1 MLVHVSVR
9 DIALIESVDV
19 ELGPG
24 LTVLSGETGAGK
36 SILVEALLLL
46 LGARASA
53 EVVRSGAA
61 EGSVQ
66 ALLQLQGAD
75 AREADR
81 LLEEAGLPPLE
92 DGALVLRRVVS
103 REGRGKQLVNGAL
116 ATVAQ
121 LRAVAEPLVD
131 FTGQHAQ
138 QALLRPQAQLALLDG
153 FAGHGA
159 LVDKMRAS
167 FERAA
172 ALGAELADLR
182 RRLADKEQRLDMVR
196 FLLDEIAQLRPQPG
210 EDERLEA
217 ERRRLANA
225 ERLRASRAEA
235 EALLTEGADGQ
246 QDALTQLQR
255 ALLALQRAAQDDEAL
270 APIVR
275 TLQEAC
281 ALVDDAGRALR
292 SAGEVE
298 NDPGRLAEIE
308 DRLDALKRLM
318 KKHGGDVAH
327 VLAAGDALEAEAV
340 TLESAAERSEELER
354 QRDAAVDEATA
365 LADQM
370 SARRKAAARKLA
382 EAVRAELPALG
393 MAAGKVEV
401 RVEPLAAQADAPV
414 ARRDGRGLSA
424 RGSDAVIVH
433 FTANAG
439 EALEPLSK
447 VASGGELSR
456 VLLALKRALLLA
468 DPVPVSIFDEVDAG
482 VGGAV
487 GEAIGERLHAVAAGR
502 QVLCI
507 THLPQ
512 IAARADRHLVVEKAL
527 EGGRTVSRV
536 RALDSQAARV
546 EELSRMLGGR
556 ELTAATRR
564 HAAEMLERG
573 TAVPP
578 AAKKAARPA
587 KKSA

>member
-9 DIALIESVDV
+9 DIALIDAVDV

-46 LGARASA
+46 FGARAST
-53 EVVRSGAA
+53 EVVRTGAA

-66 ALLQLQGAD
+66 ALLHLEGAD
-75 AREADR
+75 ARQADR
-81 LLEEAGLPPLE
+81 LMATVGLPPLE

-103 REGRGKQLVNGAL
+103 REGRSKQLVNGAL
-116 ATVAQ
+116 ATLAQ
-121 LRAVAEPLVD
+121 LRAVAEPLID

-138 QALLRPQAQLALLDG
+138 QALLRPTAQLALLDG
-153 FAGHGA
+153 FAGHDA
-159 LVDKMRAS
+159 LVERMGAS
-167 FERAA
+167 YQTAA
-172 ALGAELADLR
+172 ALAAELADLR
-182 RRLADKEQRLDMVR
+182 RRLADKEQRLDLVR
-196 FLLDEIAQLRPQPG
+196 FLLDELAQLRPQLG

-235 EALLTEGADGQ
+235 EALLLEGGDGQ
-246 QDALTQLQR
+246 ADALSQLQR
-255 ALLALQRAAQDDEAL
+255 ALAALQRAAQDDDAL
-270 APIVR
+270 VPICR
-275 TLQEAC
+275 TLAEAC

-292 SAGEVE
+292 SAAEVAA
-298 NDPGRLAEIE
+298 DPERLAEVE

-318 KKHGGDVAH
+318 KKHGGDLAR

-340 TLESAAERSEELER
+340 TLESAAERSEQLER
-354 QRDAAVDEATA
+354 RLAAAVDDATA
-365 LADQM
+365 AADQLT
-370 SARRKAAARKLA
+370 ARRKAAARKLGD
-382 EAVRAELPALG
+382 AVRAELPALG
-393 MAAGKVEV
+393 MPAGRVEV
-401 RVEPLAAQADAPV
+401 TVEPLAAVADAPV
-414 ARRDGRGLSA
+414 ARRDGRGLST
-424 RGSDAVIVH
+424 RGSDVATVQ

-439 EALEPLSK
+439 EALEPLAK

-487 GEAIGERLHAVAAGR
+487 GDAIGERLHAIAAGR

-512 IAARADRHLVVEKAL
+512 IAARADRHLVVEKAVQ
-527 EGGRTVSRV
+527 GGRTVSRV
-536 RALDSQAARV
+536 RALDTAAART
-546 EELSRMLGGR
+546 EELARMLGGR
-556 ELTAATRR
+556 DITTATRK
-564 HAAEMLERG
+564 HAAELLARG
-573 TAVPP
+573 AP
-578 AAKKAARPA
+578 AQPGKKQARA

>member
-9 DIALIESVDV
+9 DIALIDAVDV

-46 LGARASA
+46 FGARASS
-53 EVVRSGAA
+53 EVVRTGAV

-66 ALLQLQGAD
+66 ALVQLEGAD
-75 AREADR
+75 ARQADR
-81 LLEEAGLPPLE
+81 LLAASGLPTLE

-103 REGRGKQLVNGAL
+103 REGRSKQLVNGAL

-121 LRAVAEPLVD
+121 LRAVAEPLID

-138 QALLRPQAQLALLDG
+138 QALLRPAAQLALLDG
-153 FAGHGA
+153 FAGHDA
-159 LVDKMRAS
+159 LVERMGASWDK
-167 FERAA
+167 AA
-172 ALGAELADLR
+172 ALAAELEDLR
-182 RRLADKEQRLDMVR
+182 RRLADKEQRLDLVR
-196 FLLDEIAQLRPQPG
+196 FLLDELAQVRPQLG
-210 EDERLEA
+210 EDERLDA

-235 EALLTEGADGQ
+235 EALLLEGGDGQ
-246 QDALTQLQR
+246 ADALSQLQR
-255 ALLALQRAAQDDEAL
+255 ALAALQRAAQDDDAL
-270 APIVR
+270 VPVVR
-275 TLQEAC
+275 TLAEAC

-292 SAGEVE
+292 SAAEVAA
-298 NDPGRLAEIE
+298 DPERLAQVE

-318 KKHGGDVAH
+318 KKHGGDLAH

-340 TLESAAERSEELER
+340 TLDSAAERSEELER
-354 QRDAAVDEATA
+354 RLAAAIDDATA
-365 LADQM
+365 TADQLT
-370 SARRKAAARKLA
+370 ARRKAAGRKLGD
-382 EAVRAELPALG
+382 AVKVELPALG
-393 MAAGKVEV
+393 MQAGRVEV
-401 RVEPLAAQADAPV
+401 KVEPLAAVADAPV
-414 ARRDGRGLSA
+414 ARRDGHGLSS
-424 RGSDAVIVH
+424 RGSDVVTVH

-439 EALEPLSK
+439 EALEPLAK

-487 GEAIGERLHAVAAGR
+487 GDAIGERLHAIAAGR

-512 IAARADRHLVVEKAL
+512 IAARADRHLVVEKAVDA
-527 EGGRTVSRV
+527 GRTVSRV
-536 RALDSQAARV
+536 RALESTAART
-546 EELSRMLGGR
+546 EELARMLGGR
-556 ELTAATRR
+556 EITTATRK
-564 HAAEMLERG
+564 HAAELLARG
-573 TAVPP
+573 AGGAPP
-578 AAKKAARPA
+578 AKKPARA

>member
-9 DIALIESVDV
+9 DIALIDAVDV

-24 LTVLSGETGAGK
+24 LTVLTGETGAGK

-46 LGARASA
+46 LGARASTD
-53 EVVRSGAA
+53 VVRAGAA

-66 ALLQLQGAD
+66 ALVQLEGAD
-75 AREADR
+75 ARAVDR
-81 LLEEAGLPPLE
+81 LLAQAGLPPLE
-92 DGALVLRRVVS
+92 DGALVVRRVVS

-121 LRAVAEPLVD
+121 LRAVAEPLID

-138 QALLRPQAQLALLDG
+138 QALLRPVAQLALLDG
-153 FAGHGA
+153 FAGHDA
-159 LVDKMRAS
+159 LV
-167 FERAA
+167 ERMATAYAAAA
-172 ALGAELADLR
+172 ALAAELADLR

-196 FLLDEIAQLRPQPG
+196 FLLDEIGRLRPQPG

-235 EALLTEGADGQ
+235 EALLVEGGDGQ
-246 QDALTQLQR
+246 ADALSQLQR
-255 ALLALQRAAQDDEAL
+255 ALAALQRAANDDDAL
-270 APIVR
+270 LPVCK
-275 TLQEAC
+275 TLGEAC
-281 ALVDDAGRALR
+281 ALVDDAARALR
-292 SAGEVE
+292 AAAEVE
-298 NDPGRLAEIE
+298 ADPQRLAEVE

-318 KKHGGDVAH
+318 KKHGGDLAH
-327 VLAAGDALEAEAV
+327 VLAAGDALEAEAI
-340 TLESAAERSEELER
+340 TLESAAEKSEELER
-354 QRDAAVDEATA
+354 RLAVALDHAVA
-365 LADQM
+365 LADQL
-370 SARRKAAARKLA
+370 SAKRKAAARKLA
-382 EAVRAELPALG
+382 EAIRAELPALG
-393 MAAGKVEV
+393 MPAARVEVKVE
-401 RVEPLAAQADAPV
+401 PAPAAPDA
-414 ARRDGRGLSA
+414 ALSRRDGQGLSA
-424 RGSDAVIVH
+424 RGSDVVTVL

-439 EALEPLSK
+439 EALEPLAK

-482 VGGAV
+482 VGGAI
-487 GEAIGERLHAVAAGR
+487 GDAIGERLHAIANGR

-512 IAARADRHLVVEKAL
+512 IAARADRHLVVEKVV

-536 RALDSQAARV
+536 RALEGSSARTD
-546 EELSRMLGGR
+546 ELSRMLGGR
-556 ELTAATRR
+556 ELTAATRK
-564 HAAEMLERG
+564 HAAELLARG
-573 TAVPP
+573 AAAAPP
-578 AAKKAARPA
+578 GKKAARA